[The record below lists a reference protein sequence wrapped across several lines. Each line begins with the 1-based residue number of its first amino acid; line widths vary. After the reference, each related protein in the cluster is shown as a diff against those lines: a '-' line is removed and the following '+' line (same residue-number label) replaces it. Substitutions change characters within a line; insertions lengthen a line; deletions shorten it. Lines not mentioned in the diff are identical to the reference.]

1 MVKES
6 LKICEKKN
14 GYRKGE
20 EDIDEMFRSPGVH
33 ETTTSIPVT
42 KTNSNVNSTPTR
54 QSQRLK
60 NLACLAEDRQIEV
73 DNEPIDLDESEREDV
88 LEIVEIDDEPIPC
101 DKSLE
106 EKVDQLVEDVEML
119 KSKINETDFS
129 SDRSSELNYKILYIR
144 SQKKIQSLAF
154 ENGKLSNQLL
164 IARAKIEKHEN
175 GKDYGAKLM
184 EVLESNLT
192 KATEALVKLSS
203 QAVFPVSTSQPDRVK
218 RCNKRKKGEILKNCG

>member
-1 MVKES
+1 MGRKPKS
-6 LKICEKKN
+6 STLHKN
-14 GYRKGE
+14 HNLR
-20 EDIDEMFRSPGVH
+20 FRSSGVR
-33 ETTTSIPVT
+33 ETTTSTPAT
-42 KTNSNVNSTPTR
+42 RRSSNVNSVPTR

-60 NLACLAEDRQIEV
+60 NLSRPGKGQQIEV
-73 DNEPIDLDESEREDV
+73 DNETIYLDETDGEDF
-88 LEIVEIDDEPIPC
+88 LEIVEIDEPIPC

-106 EKVDQLVEDVEML
+106 EKVDQLVEDVKIL

-129 SDRSSELNYKILYIR
+129 SDGSAELNYKTLYIR

-175 GKDYGAKLM
+175 GKHFGAKLK

-203 QAVFPVSTSQPDRVK
+203 QAVFPGSTSHPARVK
-218 RCNKRKKGEILKNCG
+218 RLNKRKKIEML